1 MEMENS
7 LTTGQNKSTEEPEI
21 LWMARKIV
29 NGTVPSWSVS
39 DKAIRYRID
48 WTLQGRS
55 LGRTRMAS
63 HGMIHR
69 KFDKIKIATL
79 SCWAKAWK
87 IASKN
92 E

>member
-1 MEMENS
+1 MAMILNATVLTGTIFS
-7 LTTGQNKSTEEPEI
+7 LKYKRFPV
-21 LWMARKIV
+21 KYPV
-29 NGTVPSWSVS
+29 
-39 DKAIRYRID
+39 
-48 WTLQGRS
+48 
-55 LGRTRMAS
+55 S

>member
-39 DKAIRYRID
+39 DKAILDLAREVVRANENGKPWD
-48 WTLQGRS
+48 DS
-55 LGRTRMAS
+55 
-63 HGMIHR
+63 
-69 KFDKIKIATL
+69 
-79 SCWAKAWK
+79 
-87 IASKN
+87 SKV
-92 E
+92 